1 MRHFKNYSFLF
12 FILFTL
18 HSFGQESP
26 RKTFGSRL
34 SDKLV
39 GEPVFTSKH
48 HGSIINPLFY
58 YTPET
63 RFALGLSTVFFFR
76 LSKKD
81 TAHRPS
87 VTHPF
92 FGYTQ
97 NHQSFVEAPF
107 QLFIKKEQY
116 YLYGE
121 LAFYNYPYRFF
132 GIGNKQAEGTEL
144 TYNALYPSCSLTVL
158 RKVIP
163 KFYLGFRYNFDYY
176 TVKFDTSNALYH
188 QNFTGKNGGLNNG
201 IGLQALYDSRD
212 NIFSST
218 RGTYIEFMS
227 IFDSKYSF
235 SDFNYQWFVL
245 DMRKFQPINQGK
257 GGVLAMQYFT
267 NVMTGDPPFYQMS
280 LLGGPKRMRG
290 YYEGRYRD
298 KDIMST
304 QVEYRSPFWKRRLG
318 FAAFAGTGLVFPNFA
333 AFDLHYLKPS
343 IGGGLR
349 IKFNRKEHIHFRI
362 EVAYG
367 KSFNYYFVL
376 SEAF

>member
-132 GIGNKQAEGTEL
+132 GIGNKQAAVVL
-144 TYNALYPSCSLTVL
+144 LY
-158 RKVIP
+158 
-163 KFYLGFRYNFDYY
+163 
-176 TVKFDTSNALYH
+176 
-188 QNFTGKNGGLNNG
+188 
-201 IGLQALYDSRD
+201 
-212 NIFSST
+212 
-218 RGTYIEFMS
+218 
-227 IFDSKYSF
+227 
-235 SDFNYQWFVL
+235 
-245 DMRKFQPINQGK
+245 
-257 GGVLAMQYFT
+257 
-267 NVMTGDPPFYQMS
+267 
-280 LLGGPKRMRG
+280 
-290 YYEGRYRD
+290 
-298 KDIMST
+298 
-304 QVEYRSPFWKRRLG
+304 
-318 FAAFAGTGLVFPNFA
+318 
-333 AFDLHYLKPS
+333 
-343 IGGGLR
+343 
-349 IKFNRKEHIHFRI
+349 
-362 EVAYG
+362 
-367 KSFNYYFVL
+367 
-376 SEAF
+376 